1 MLGIDPNTNF
11 VYSLRGRGFFKI
23 PRPLFKMPCPF
34 LQMKMLLAEQGQSN
48 YNGNRHS
55 KRGRMHMRSMIL
67 CYNLKGTKKGRK
79 LGMLG
84 SFLGFRIKYVE
95 KEEYLKSIG
104 ELTGLINEKET
115 MDSQI
120 SEQQDTEAFEEEMIV
135 IQMEDHRM
143 LDKLLFQMR
152 KEKVQIPLKAVVT
165 AQNQNWTSEALY
177 KEIKK
182 EHETMMKLEKEKQE
196 AGSQG

>member
-1 MLGIDPNTNF
+1 
-11 VYSLRGRGFFKI
+11 
-23 PRPLFKMPCPF
+23 
-34 LQMKMLLAEQGQSN
+34 
-48 YNGNRHS
+48 
-55 KRGRMHMRSMIL
+55 MRSMIL

-95 KEEYLKSIG
+95 KEEYSKRIG
-104 ELTGLINEKET
+104 ELTGLISGKET
-115 MDSQI
+115 IDNRI
-120 SEQQDTEAFEEEMIV
+120 SEQQDTGKVEEEMIV

-152 KEKVQIPLKAVVT
+152 KEKVQIPLKAIVT

-182 EHETMMKLEKEKQE
+182 EHESMMKHEKEKQE
-196 AGSQG
+196 ACSQG

>member
-1 MLGIDPNTNF
+1 
-11 VYSLRGRGFFKI
+11 
-23 PRPLFKMPCPF
+23 
-34 LQMKMLLAEQGQSN
+34 
-48 YNGNRHS
+48 
-55 KRGRMHMRSMIL
+55 MRSMIL

-104 ELTGLINEKET
+104 ELTGLINGKET
-115 MDSQI
+115 TDSQI

-152 KEKVQIPLKAVVT
+152 KEKFQIPLKAVVT

>member
-1 MLGIDPNTNF
+1 
-11 VYSLRGRGFFKI
+11 
-23 PRPLFKMPCPF
+23 
-34 LQMKMLLAEQGQSN
+34 
-48 YNGNRHS
+48 
-55 KRGRMHMRSMIL
+55 MRSMIL

-165 AQNQNWTSEALY
+165 ARNQNWTSEALY

-196 AGSQG
+196 AGS

>member
-1 MLGIDPNTNF
+1 
-11 VYSLRGRGFFKI
+11 
-23 PRPLFKMPCPF
+23 
-34 LQMKMLLAEQGQSN
+34 
-48 YNGNRHS
+48 
-55 KRGRMHMRSMIL
+55 MRSIML

-79 LGMLG
+79 IGMLG
-84 SFLGFRIKYVE
+84 SFLGFRVKYVE

-115 MDSQI
+115 TDSQI

-152 KEKVQIPLKAVVT
+152 KEKVQISLKAVVT

>member
-1 MLGIDPNTNF
+1 
-11 VYSLRGRGFFKI
+11 
-23 PRPLFKMPCPF
+23 
-34 LQMKMLLAEQGQSN
+34 
-48 YNGNRHS
+48 
-55 KRGRMHMRSMIL
+55 MRSMIL

-152 KEKVQIPLKAVVT
+152 KEKVRDSIKGSCNRT
-165 AQNQNWTSEALY
+165 ESELD
-177 KEIKK
+177 IRSS
-182 EHETMMKLEKEKQE
+182 L
-196 AGSQG
+196 

>member
-1 MLGIDPNTNF
+1 
-11 VYSLRGRGFFKI
+11 
-23 PRPLFKMPCPF
+23 
-34 LQMKMLLAEQGQSN
+34 
-48 YNGNRHS
+48 
-55 KRGRMHMRSMIL
+55 MHMRSMIL

-84 SFLGFRIKYVE
+84 SFLGFRIRYVE

-115 MDSQI
+115 TDSQI

-165 AQNQNWTSEALY
+165 VQNQNWTSEALY

>member
-1 MLGIDPNTNF
+1 
-11 VYSLRGRGFFKI
+11 
-23 PRPLFKMPCPF
+23 
-34 LQMKMLLAEQGQSN
+34 
-48 YNGNRHS
+48 
-55 KRGRMHMRSMIL
+55 MHMRSIML

-152 KEKVQIPLKAVVT
+152 KEKVQISLKAVVT

>member
-1 MLGIDPNTNF
+1 
-11 VYSLRGRGFFKI
+11 
-23 PRPLFKMPCPF
+23 
-34 LQMKMLLAEQGQSN
+34 
-48 YNGNRHS
+48 
-55 KRGRMHMRSMIL
+55 MRSMIL

-115 MDSQI
+115 TDSQI
-120 SEQQDTEAFEEEMIV
+120 SEQQDTEVFEEEMIV

-165 AQNQNWTSEALY
+165 VQNQNWTSEALY

-182 EHETMMKLEKEKQE
+182 EHETLMKLEKEKQE

>member
-1 MLGIDPNTNF
+1 
-11 VYSLRGRGFFKI
+11 
-23 PRPLFKMPCPF
+23 
-34 LQMKMLLAEQGQSN
+34 
-48 YNGNRHS
+48 
-55 KRGRMHMRSMIL
+55 MRSMIL

-115 MDSQI
+115 TDSQI

-165 AQNQNWTSEALY
+165 VQNQNWTSEALY

>member
-1 MLGIDPNTNF
+1 
-11 VYSLRGRGFFKI
+11 
-23 PRPLFKMPCPF
+23 
-34 LQMKMLLAEQGQSN
+34 
-48 YNGNRHS
+48 
-55 KRGRMHMRSMIL
+55 MRSMIL

-115 MDSQI
+115 TDSQI
-120 SEQQDTEAFEEEMIV
+120 SEQQDIEAFEEEMIV

>member
-1 MLGIDPNTNF
+1 
-11 VYSLRGRGFFKI
+11 
-23 PRPLFKMPCPF
+23 
-34 LQMKMLLAEQGQSN
+34 
-48 YNGNRHS
+48 
-55 KRGRMHMRSMIL
+55 MHMRSMIL

-95 KEEYLKSIG
+95 KEEYLKSIV

-115 MDSQI
+115 TDSQI

>member
-1 MLGIDPNTNF
+1 
-11 VYSLRGRGFFKI
+11 
-23 PRPLFKMPCPF
+23 
-34 LQMKMLLAEQGQSN
+34 
-48 YNGNRHS
+48 
-55 KRGRMHMRSMIL
+55 MRSMIL

-115 MDSQI
+115 TDSQI

-152 KEKVQIPLKAVVT
+152 KEKVQISLKAVVT

-196 AGSQG
+196 AYEHGIDEIIEHDFMNVYKKVTS

>member
-1 MLGIDPNTNF
+1 
-11 VYSLRGRGFFKI
+11 
-23 PRPLFKMPCPF
+23 
-34 LQMKMLLAEQGQSN
+34 
-48 YNGNRHS
+48 
-55 KRGRMHMRSMIL
+55 MRSMIL

-79 LGMLG
+79 LGMFG
-84 SFLGFRIKYVE
+84 SFLGFRMKYVE

-115 MDSQI
+115 TDSQI